1 MKLSN
6 YILLIGFLVI
16 ISFPLINRFLPVLPD
31 IESTENRRQKSFPK
45 LDTCQ
50 MENMS
55 KNLETYLTDNISI
68 RNRMIKVYN
77 HLNIFVFRSS
87 PVSIKAIVGKN
98 NWYFMSGEEIRTYNG
113 TNLFQENELVDLT
126 TELSK
131 RKKLIENYG
140 GKFVLAIVP
149 NKSNIYPEY
158 MPSHLTKADVGYGK
172 QVLQHLQ
179 KNNFSVIDLY
189 SPLLAAKQ
197 ERELYYHSDN
207 HWNDYGAFVAANT
220 VLQYFKQYNQHIN
233 LLSLKD
239 YPIKTV
245 IEKGGNIAKLFS
257 IEEKCT
263 ETNYIPLPKNGLH
276 SIEKKQNRYSV
287 TPNFPYPD
295 EFEFTR
301 YVQNDSLP
309 TVLII
314 RDSFGTK
321 FYPYLSEQCKKCIT
335 IYDNWEYG
343 LNENIITSEKP
354 DFVLLLILE
363 SNLRNIVKHKK

>member
-1 MKLSN
+1 MKLAH

-16 ISFPLINRFLPVLPD
+16 ISFPLLNRFVLLLPD
-31 IESTENRRQKSFPK
+31 IENTENRRQTSFPH
-45 LDTCQ
+45 LDTCK
-50 MENMS
+50 MENIS
-55 KNLETYLTDNISI
+55 KSLESYLTDNISI
-68 RNRMIKVYN
+68 RNRMIKAYN

-98 NWYFMSGEEIRTYNG
+98 GWYFMSGEEIRTYTG
-113 TNLFQENELVDLT
+113 TNLFKDNELLDLT
-126 TELSK
+126 NELIK
-131 RKKLIENYG
+131 RKKIMENYG
-140 GKFVLAIVP
+140 AKLVIAIVP

-158 MPSHLTKADVGYGK
+158 MPAHLTKADMGYGK

-189 SPLLAAKQ
+189 SPLLAAKS
-197 ERELYYHSDN
+197 ERELYYHTDN

-220 VLQYFKQYNQHIN
+220 VLQNLKQYNHHIKP
-233 LLSLKD
+233 LSLSD
-239 YPIKTV
+239 YPIKTI

-263 ETNYIPLPKNGLH
+263 ETNYIPMPQNGLY
-276 SIEKKQNRYSV
+276 SIEKKQNKYPV
-287 TPNFPYPD
+287 TRNFPYPN
-295 EFEFTR
+295 EFELTR
-301 YVQNDSLP
+301 YAQNDSLP

-321 FYPYLSEQCKKCIT
+321 FYPYLSEQCKKCVT

-343 LNENIITSEKP
+343 LNENIIKSERP
-354 DFVLLLILE
+354 NFVLLLVLE
-363 SNLRNIVKHKK
+363 SNLRNIVKYKK